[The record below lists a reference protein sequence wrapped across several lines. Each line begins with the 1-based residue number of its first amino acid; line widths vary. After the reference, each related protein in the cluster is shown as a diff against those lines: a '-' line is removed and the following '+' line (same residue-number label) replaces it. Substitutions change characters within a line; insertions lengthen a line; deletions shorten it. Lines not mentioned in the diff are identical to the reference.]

1 MPAVDLH
8 DPVRRGGER
17 WDRPTTAAKERTSPQ
32 YMLSVHVEEG
42 RQGPAMTQ
50 EEMELRGKRIG
61 ELEADMRASDT
72 WRFSARLRGRKPG
85 PVVRKVDG
93 RRVRTD
99 GTLVES
105 KEHLG
110 GFNVIEAADLDG
122 ALDWAERTV
131 DATGMPIEVWPFV
144 ATAGQ

>member
-1 MPAVDLH
+1 M
-8 DPVRRGGER
+8 
-17 WDRPTTAAKERTSPQ
+17 PQ
-32 YMLSVHVEEG
+32 YMLSVHVVEG
-42 RQGPAMTQ
+42 RQGPPMTQ

-72 WRFSARLRGRKPG
+72 WRFSARLHEPG
-85 PVVRKVDG
+85 TATVVRKVDG
-93 RRVRTD
+93 RRVTSD
-99 GTLVES
+99 GPFAES

-110 GFNVIEAADLDG
+110 GFYIIDAADLDE

-144 ATAGQ
+144 ATASE